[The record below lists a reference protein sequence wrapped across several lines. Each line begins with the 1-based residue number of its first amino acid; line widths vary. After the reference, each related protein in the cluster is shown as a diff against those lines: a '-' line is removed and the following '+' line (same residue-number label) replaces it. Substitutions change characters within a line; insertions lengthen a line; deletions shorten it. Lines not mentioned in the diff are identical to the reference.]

1 MTDIVKAITGA
12 KLIDGSGG
20 KPVDDTVIVI
30 KGDRFEKV
38 GRGLDVPKDA
48 MVVDAAGRTVLPGLI
63 DSHLHLCSNGDP
75 NIFSMLQYPMGMLQL
90 FGYRNALNELEAG
103 FTTVRDMGAPHGF
116 ALSLRQAVEAGVVR
130 GPRIVAAGKVI
141 SMTGGHADF
150 HLASGVSY
158 TGMSRVADG
167 VAECRKAARE
177 QLRDGADFVKICS
190 SGGVMS
196 PTDPV
201 DTPQFT
207 PEEIEAMVYE
217 AACVGKTVASH
228 AHGATGIK
236 NAVLAGVKTIEHGS
250 LIDDEAVKLMAQR
263 GCFHVPTL
271 VAGWNIV
278 QHGKEAGIPAYAV
291 DKAEEI
297 AHEVR
302 KGAVRSHKGG
312 VKVAMGTDAGTPF
325 NRHGGNAQE
334 IIHLVD
340 AGFTSMEAIVAATRT
355 GSECIGLEKQVGTV
369 ETGKLADLI
378 VVEGDPLRDIKV
390 LGDKANIL
398 LVLKGGVVEVNRGI

>member
-1 MTDIVKAITGA
+1 LTTCKVFTGA
-12 KLIDGSGG
+12 TIIDGTGAN
-20 KPVDDTVIVI
+20 PVEDASIIVE
-30 KGDRFEKV
+30 GDRIKEV
-38 GRGLDVPKDA
+38 GKGLDAPRDA
-48 MVVDAAGRTVLPGLI
+48 EVIDVEGRTLMPGLI
-63 DSHLHLCSNGDP
+63 DSHVHLCCNGDP
-75 NIFSMLQYPMGMLQL
+75 DILRVIHSPMGMLQL

-103 FTTVRDMGAPHGF
+103 FTAVRDMGAPHGF

-158 TGMSRVADG
+158 TGMSRLADG
-167 VAECRKAARE
+167 VADCRKAARE
-177 QLRDGADFVKICS
+177 QLREGADFVKICS

-207 PEEIEAMVYE
+207 PEEIEAIVYE
-217 AACVGKTVASH
+217 AACVGRTVASH

-250 LIDDEAVKLMAQR
+250 LIEDEAVKLMAQR

-302 KGAVRSHKGG
+302 KGAMRSHRGG

-340 AGFTSMEAIVAATRT
+340 AGFTPMEAIVAATKT
-355 GSECIGLEKQVGTV
+355 GSQCIGLERQVGTV
-369 ETGKLADLI
+369 EPGKLADLI
-378 VVEGDPLRDIKV
+378 VVKGNPLRDVKV

-398 LVLKGGVVEVNRGI
+398 LVLKGGVAEVDRGI

>member
-1 MTDIVKAITGA
+1 LTTCKVFTSAT
-12 KLIDGSGG
+12 LIDGTGANPVEDASIIVDGDQIKEVG
-20 KPVDDTVIVI
+20 K
-30 KGDRFEKV
+30 
-38 GRGLDVPKDA
+38 GLDAPSDA
-48 MVVDAAGRTVLPGLI
+48 EVIDVEGRTVMPGLI
-63 DSHLHLCSNGDP
+63 DSHVHLCSNGDP
-75 NIFSMLQYPMGMLQL
+75 DILRMIHYPMGMLQL

-116 ALSLRQAVEAGVVR
+116 ALSLRQAVAAGIVR
-130 GPRIVAAGKVI
+130 GPKIVAAGKVI

-150 HLASGVSY
+150 HLASGISY
-158 TGMSRVADG
+158 TDMSRIADG
-167 VAECRKAARE
+167 VVDCRKAARE

-207 PEEIEAMVYE
+207 SEEIEAIVYE
-217 AACVGKTVASH
+217 ATCVGRIVASH

-250 LIDDEAVKLMAQR
+250 LVDDEAVKLMAQR

-278 QHGKEAGIPAYAV
+278 QHGKDAGIPAYAV

-302 KGAVRSHKGG
+302 KNAMRSHRGG

-325 NRHGGNAQE
+325 NRHGANAQE
-334 IIHLVD
+334 IIHLVE
-340 AGFTSMEAIVAATRT
+340 AGFSPMEAIVAATRT
-355 GSECIGLEKQVGTV
+355 GSECLGLEKQLGTL
-369 ETGKLADLI
+369 EPGKLADLI
-378 VVEGDPLRDIKV
+378 VVEGDPFKDIKI

-398 LVLKGGVVEVNRGI
+398 LVLKGGVVEVNRGV

>member
-1 MTDIVKAITGA
+1 MTAYKVFTGATLLDGTGA
-12 KLIDGSGG
+12 KPEEDASI
-20 KPVDDTVIVI
+20 IVE
-30 KGDRFEKV
+30 GDRIKEV
-38 GRGLDVPKDA
+38 GKGLDAPSDA
-48 MVVDAAGRTVLPGLI
+48 EVIDVEGRTLMPGLI
-63 DSHLHLCSNGDP
+63 DSHVHLCSNGDP
-75 NIFSMLQYPMGMLQL
+75 DIMRMIQYPMGMLQL

-130 GPRIVAAGKVI
+130 GPRVVAPGKVI

-158 TGMSRVADG
+158 TGMSRIADG
-167 VAECRKAARE
+167 VADCRKAARE

-207 PEEIEAMVYE
+207 SEEIEAMVYE
-217 AACVGKTVASH
+217 AACVGRTVASH

-250 LIDDEAVKLMAQR
+250 LVDDEAVKLMAQR

-278 QHGKEAGIPAYAV
+278 QQGKDAGIPAYAV

-297 AHEVR
+297 AYEVR
-302 KGAVRSHKGG
+302 KNAMRSHRGG

-325 NRHGGNAQE
+325 NRHGCNAQE
-334 IIHLVD
+334 ITHLVD
-340 AGFTSMEAIVAATRT
+340 AGFTPMEAIVAATKT
-355 GSECIGLEKQVGTV
+355 GSECIALESQIGTL
-369 ETGKLADLI
+369 EPGKLADII
-378 VVEGDPLRDIKV
+378 VVDGDPLKDIKV
-390 LGDKANIL
+390 LEDKANIL
-398 LVLKGGVVEVNRGI
+398 LVMKGGVEEVNRGI

>member
-1 MTDIVKAITGA
+1 MTAYKVFTGATLIDGTGA
-12 KLIDGSGG
+12 KPEEDASIIVEGERIKEVG
-20 KPVDDTVIVI
+20 K
-30 KGDRFEKV
+30 
-38 GRGLDVPKDA
+38 GLDAPRDA
-48 MVVDAAGRTVLPGLI
+48 EVIDVAGRTLMPGLI
-63 DSHLHLCSNGDP
+63 DSHVHLCSNGDP
-75 NIFSMLQYPMGMLQL
+75 DILRMIHYPMGMLQL

-116 ALSLRQAVEAGVVR
+116 ALSLRQAVEARVVR

-150 HLASGVSY
+150 HLASGLSY
-158 TGMSRVADG
+158 EGMSRIADG
-167 VAECRKAARE
+167 VADCRRAARE

-207 PEEIEAMVYE
+207 SEEIQAMVYE
-217 AACVGKTVASH
+217 AACVGRTVASH

-250 LIDDEAVKLMAQR
+250 LVDDEAVKHMAQR

-278 QHGKEAGIPAYAV
+278 QQGKEAGIPAYAV

-297 AHEVR
+297 AYEVR
-302 KGAVRSHKGG
+302 KNAMRSHRGG

-334 IIHLVD
+334 ITHLVD
-340 AGFTSMEAIVAATRT
+340 AGFTPMEAIVAATKT
-355 GSECIGLEKQVGTV
+355 GSECIGLESHVGTL
-369 ETGKLADLI
+369 EPGKLADMI
-378 VVEGDPLRDIKV
+378 VVDGDPLKDIKV
-390 LGDKANIL
+390 LEDKAKIL
-398 LVLKGGVVEVNRGI
+398 LVMKGGVAEVNRGV

>member
-1 MTDIVKAITGA
+1 MTKYKVFTGATLIDGTGA
-12 KLIDGSGG
+12 K
-20 KPVDDTVIVI
+20 PVGDASVIVE
-30 KGDRFEKV
+30 GDRINEAGK
-38 GRGLDVPKDA
+38 GLDAPRDA
-48 MVVDAAGRTVLPGLI
+48 EVVDVEGRTLMPGLI
-63 DSHLHLCSNGDP
+63 DSHVHLCSNGDP
-75 NIFSMLQYPMGMLQL
+75 DILRMIHYPMGMLQL

-116 ALSLRQAVEAGVVR
+116 ALSLRQAVETGVVR

-150 HLASGVSY
+150 HLASGLSFE
-158 TGMSRVADG
+158 GMSVIADG
-167 VAECRKAARE
+167 VAECRRAARE

-207 PEEIEAMVYE
+207 PEEIEAMVFE
-217 AACVGKTVASH
+217 AACVGRTVASH

-250 LIDDEAVKLMAQR
+250 LVDDEAVKLMAQR

-302 KGAVRSHKGG
+302 KNAMRSHRGG

-325 NRHGGNAQE
+325 NRHGCNARE
-334 IIHLVD
+334 ITHLVD
-340 AGFTSMEAIVAATRT
+340 AGFTPMEAIEAATKT
-355 GSECIGLEKQVGTV
+355 GSECIGLENQVGTL
-369 ETGKLADLI
+369 EPGKLADLI
-378 VVEGDPLRDIKV
+378 VVDGDPLEDIKV
-390 LGDKANIL
+390 LEDKAKIL
-398 LVLKGGVVEVNRGI
+398 LVMKGGVVEVNRGM

>member
-1 MTDIVKAITGA
+1 LTAYKVFTGATLIDGTGA
-12 KLIDGSGG
+12 KPIEDASIIVEDEKIKEVG
-20 KPVDDTVIVI
+20 KA
-30 KGDRFEKV
+30 
-38 GRGLDVPKDA
+38 LDVPRGAEVID
-48 MVVDAAGRTVLPGLI
+48 VAGRTLMPGLI
-63 DSHLHLCSNGDP
+63 DSHVHLCSNGDP
-75 NIFSMLQYPMGMLQL
+75 DIMRMIHYPMGMLQL

-116 ALSLRQAVEAGVVR
+116 ALSLRQAVEARVVR
-130 GPRIVAAGKVI
+130 GPRVVAAGKVI

-150 HLASGVSY
+150 HLASGLSY
-158 TGMSRVADG
+158 EGMSRIADG
-167 VAECRKAARE
+167 VADCRKAARE

-207 PEEIEAMVYE
+207 LEEIQAMVYE
-217 AACVGKTVASH
+217 AACVGRTVASH

-250 LIDDEAVKLMAQR
+250 LVDDEAVKLMAQR

-278 QHGKEAGIPAYAV
+278 QQGKEAGIPAYAV

-302 KGAVRSHKGG
+302 KNAMRSHRGG

-334 IIHLVD
+334 ITHLVD
-340 AGFTSMEAIVAATRT
+340 AGFTPMEAIVAATKT
-355 GSECIGLEKQVGTV
+355 GSECIGLDKQLGTL
-369 ETGKLADLI
+369 EPGKLADLI
-378 VVEGDPLRDIKV
+378 VVDGDPLRDIKV
-390 LGDKANIL
+390 LEERANIL

>member
-1 MTDIVKAITGA
+1 MTAYKVFTGATLIDGTGA
-12 KLIDGSGG
+12 KPIEDASIIVEDEKIKEVGKALDAPRDAEVID
-20 KPVDDTVIVI
+20 V
-30 KGDRFEKV
+30 
-38 GRGLDVPKDA
+38 
-48 MVVDAAGRTVLPGLI
+48 AGRTLMPGLI
-63 DSHLHLCSNGDP
+63 DSHVHLCSNGDP
-75 NIFSMLQYPMGMLQL
+75 DIMRMIQYPMGMLQL

-116 ALSLRQAVEAGVVR
+116 ALSLRQAVKAGVVR
-130 GPRIVAAGKVI
+130 GPRVVAAGKVI

-158 TGMSRVADG
+158 TGMSRIADG
-167 VAECRKAARE
+167 VADCRKAARE

-207 PEEIEAMVYE
+207 LEEIEAIVYE
-217 AACVGKTVASH
+217 AACVGRTVASH

-250 LIDDEAVKLMAQR
+250 LVDDEAVELMAQR

-278 QHGKEAGIPAYAV
+278 QQGKEAGIPAYAV

-297 AHEVR
+297 AYEVR
-302 KGAVRSHKGG
+302 KNAMRSHRGG

-334 IIHLVD
+334 ITHLVD
-340 AGFTSMEAIVAATRT
+340 AGFTPMEAIVAATKT
-355 GSECIGLEKQVGTV
+355 GSECIGLENQVGTL
-369 ETGKLADLI
+369 EPGKLADII
-378 VVEGDPLRDIKV
+378 VVDGDPLKDIKV
-390 LGDKANIL
+390 LEDKAKIL
-398 LVLKGGVVEVNRGI
+398 LVLKGGVEEVNRGV

>member
-1 MTDIVKAITGA
+1 MTAYKVFTGA
-12 KLIDGSGG
+12 RLIDGTGV
-20 KPVDDTVIVI
+20 KPVEDASIIVE
-30 KGDRFEKV
+30 GDRIKEAGK
-38 GRGLDVPKDA
+38 GLDAPKDA
-48 MVVDAAGRTVLPGLI
+48 EVIDAAGRTLMPGLI
-63 DSHLHLCSNGDP
+63 DSHVHLCSNGDP
-75 NIFSMLQYPMGMLQL
+75 DILRMIHYPMGMLQL

-116 ALSLRQAVEAGVVR
+116 ALSLRQAVEAGVVK
-130 GPRIVAAGKVI
+130 GPRIVAPGKVI

-150 HLASGVSY
+150 HLASGLSFE
-158 TGMSRVADG
+158 GMSRIADG
-167 VAECRKAARE
+167 VADCRRAARE

-217 AACVGKTVASH
+217 AACVGRTVASH

-250 LIDDEAVKLMAQR
+250 LVDDEAVKLMAQR

-302 KGAVRSHKGG
+302 KNVMRSHGGG

-325 NRHGGNAQE
+325 NRHGCNAQE
-334 IIHLVD
+334 ITHLVD
-340 AGFTSMEAIVAATRT
+340 AGFTPMEAIVAATKT
-355 GSECIGLEKQVGTV
+355 GSECIGLEKQVGTI
-369 ETGKLADLI
+369 EPGKLADLI
-378 VVEGDPLRDIKV
+378 VVEGDPLKDIKV
-390 LGDKANIL
+390 LEGKANIL

>member
-1 MTDIVKAITGA
+1 MTKFTVFTGATLIDGTGA
-12 KLIDGSGG
+12 K
-20 KPVDDTVIVI
+20 PVEDASIIVE
-30 KGDRFEKV
+30 GDRIKTV
-38 GRGLDVPKDA
+38 GKGLDMPRDVEVID
-48 MVVDAAGRTVLPGLI
+48 VAGRTVLPGLI
-63 DSHLHLCSNGDP
+63 DSHVHLCSNGDP
-75 NIFSMLQYPMGMLQL
+75 NIFTMLQYPMGMLQL
-90 FGYRNALNELEAG
+90 FGYRNALNELKAG

-116 ALSLRQAVEAGVVR
+116 ALSLRQAVQTGVVR
-130 GPRIVAAGKVI
+130 GPRVVAPGKVI

-150 HLASGVSY
+150 HLASGVGY
-158 TGMSRVADG
+158 TGMSRIADG
-167 VAECRKAARE
+167 VADCRKAARE
-177 QLRDGADFVKICS
+177 QLREDADFVKICS

-217 AACVGKTVASH
+217 AACVGRTVASH

-302 KGAVRSHKGG
+302 KGAMRSHRGG

-340 AGFTSMEAIVAATRT
+340 AGFTPMEAIVAATHT
-355 GSECIGLEKQVGTV
+355 GSQCIGLERQVGTV
-369 ETGKLADLI
+369 EPGKLADLI
-378 VVEGDPLRDIKV
+378 VVEGDPLRDIKI

-398 LVLKGGVVEVNRGI
+398 LVLKGGIAEIDRGI

>member
-1 MTDIVKAITGA
+1 LTAYKVFTGATLIDGTGA
-12 KLIDGSGG
+12 KPEEDASIIVEGERIKEVG
-20 KPVDDTVIVI
+20 K
-30 KGDRFEKV
+30 
-38 GRGLDVPKDA
+38 GLDAPRDA
-48 MVVDAAGRTVLPGLI
+48 EVIDVAGRTLMPGLI
-63 DSHLHLCSNGDP
+63 DSHVHLCSNGDP
-75 NIFSMLQYPMGMLQL
+75 DILRMIHYPMGMLQL

-116 ALSLRQAVEAGVVR
+116 ALSLRQAVEARVVR

-150 HLASGVSY
+150 HLASGLSY
-158 TGMSRVADG
+158 EGMSRIADG
-167 VAECRKAARE
+167 VADCRRAARE

-207 PEEIEAMVYE
+207 SEEIQAMVYE
-217 AACVGKTVASH
+217 AACVGRTVASH

-250 LIDDEAVKLMAQR
+250 LVDDEAVKHMAQR

-297 AHEVR
+297 AYEVR
-302 KGAVRSHKGG
+302 KNAMRSHRGG

-334 IIHLVD
+334 ITHLVD
-340 AGFTSMEAIVAATRT
+340 AGFTPMEAIVAATKT
-355 GSECIGLEKQVGTV
+355 GSECIGLESHVGTL
-369 ETGKLADLI
+369 EPGKLADMI
-378 VVEGDPLRDIKV
+378 VVDGDPLKDIKV
-390 LGDKANIL
+390 LEDKAKIL
-398 LVLKGGVVEVNRGI
+398 LVMKGGVAEVNRGV

>member
-1 MTDIVKAITGA
+1 LIAYKVFTGATLIDGTGA
-12 KLIDGSGG
+12 KPIEDASIIVEGNRIKEVGKALDAPRDAEVID
-20 KPVDDTVIVI
+20 V
-30 KGDRFEKV
+30 
-38 GRGLDVPKDA
+38 
-48 MVVDAAGRTVLPGLI
+48 AGRTLMPGLI
-63 DSHLHLCSNGDP
+63 DSHVHLCSNGDP
-75 NIFSMLQYPMGMLQL
+75 DILRMIQYPMGMLQL

-116 ALSLRQAVEAGVVR
+116 ALSLRQAVATGVVR

-150 HLASGVSY
+150 HLASGLSY
-158 TGMSRVADG
+158 EGMSRIADG
-167 VAECRKAARE
+167 VADCRKAARE

-217 AACVGKTVASH
+217 AACVGRTVASH

-250 LIDDEAVKLMAQR
+250 LVDDEAVKLMAQR

-297 AHEVR
+297 AYEVR
-302 KGAVRSHKGG
+302 KNAMRSHRGG
-312 VKVAMGTDAGTPF
+312 VRVAMGTDAGTPF

-334 IIHLVD
+334 ITHLVE
-340 AGFTSMEAIVAATRT
+340 AGFTPMEAIVAATKT
-355 GSECIGLEKQVGTV
+355 GSECIGLEKQVGTL
-369 ETGKLADLI
+369 EPGKLADMI
-378 VVEGDPLRDIKV
+378 VVDGDPLKDIKV
-390 LGDKANIL
+390 LEDKAKIL
-398 LVLKGGVVEVNRGI
+398 LVMKGGVAEVNRGV

>member
-1 MTDIVKAITGA
+1 MTKYTVLTGA
-12 KLIDGSGG
+12 TLIDGTGT
-20 KPVDDTVIVI
+20 KPIEDASIIVE
-30 KGDRFEKV
+30 GDRIKAV
-38 GRGLDVPKDA
+38 GKGLEVPRDA
-48 MVVDAAGRTVLPGLI
+48 EVTDIAGRTVLPGLI
-63 DSHLHLCSNGDP
+63 DSHVHLCSNGDP
-75 NIFSMLQYPMGMLQL
+75 NIFSLLQHPLGMMQL

-116 ALSLRQAVEAGVVR
+116 ALSLKQAVQNGVVR
-130 GPRIVAAGKVI
+130 GPRIVAPGKVI

-158 TGMSRVADG
+158 TGMSRIADG
-167 VAECRKAARE
+167 VSECRKAARE

-207 PEEIEAMVYE
+207 SEEIEAIVYE
-217 AACVGKTVASH
+217 AACVGKIVASH

-250 LIDDEAVKLMAQR
+250 LVDDEAVKLMVQR

-278 QHGKEAGIPAYAV
+278 QHGKDAGIPAYAV

-302 KGAVRSHKGG
+302 KNAMRSHRGG

-325 NRHGGNAQE
+325 NRHGANAQE
-334 IIHLVD
+334 IIHLVE
-340 AGFTSMEAIVAATRT
+340 AGLTPMEAIVAATRT
-355 GSECIGLEKQVGTV
+355 GSECLGLEKQIGTL
-369 ETGKLADLI
+369 ELGKLADLI
-378 VVEGDPLRDIKV
+378 VVEGDPLKEVKV

-398 LVLKGGVVEVNRGI
+398 LVLKGGVVEVNRGV

>member
-1 MTDIVKAITGA
+1 LTAYKVFTGATLIDGTGA
-12 KLIDGSGG
+12 KPIEDASIIVEDEKIKEVGKALDAPRGAEVID
-20 KPVDDTVIVI
+20 V
-30 KGDRFEKV
+30 
-38 GRGLDVPKDA
+38 
-48 MVVDAAGRTVLPGLI
+48 AGRTLMPGLI
-63 DSHLHLCSNGDP
+63 DSHVHLCSNGDP
-75 NIFSMLQYPMGMLQL
+75 DIMRMIQYPMGMLQL

-116 ALSLRQAVEAGVVR
+116 ALSLKQAVQTGVVR
-130 GPRIVAAGKVI
+130 GPRIVAPGKVI

-158 TGMSRVADG
+158 TGMSRIADG
-167 VAECRKAARE
+167 VADCRRAARE

-217 AACVGKTVASH
+217 AACVGRIVASH

-250 LIDDEAVKLMAQR
+250 LVDDEAVKLMAQR

-278 QHGKEAGIPAYAV
+278 QHGKDAGIPAYAV

-302 KGAVRSHKGG
+302 KNAMRSHRGG

-325 NRHGGNAQE
+325 NRHGANAQE
-334 IIHLVD
+334 IIHLVE
-340 AGFTSMEAIVAATRT
+340 AGFSPMEAIVAATRT
-355 GSECIGLEKQVGTV
+355 GSECLGLEKQVGTL
-369 ETGKLADLI
+369 EPGKLADLI
-378 VVEGDPLRDIKV
+378 VVEGDPLEDVKV

-398 LVLKGGVVEVNRGI
+398 LVFKGGVVEVNRGV

>member
-1 MTDIVKAITGA
+1 MTKFTVFTGATLIDGTGA
-12 KLIDGSGG
+12 K
-20 KPVDDTVIVI
+20 PVEDASIIVE
-30 KGDRFEKV
+30 GDRIKTV
-38 GRGLDVPKDA
+38 GKGLDVPRDA
-48 MVVDAAGRTVLPGLI
+48 EVIDVAGRTVLPGLI
-63 DSHLHLCSNGDP
+63 DSHVHLCSNGDP
-75 NIFSMLQYPMGMLQL
+75 NIFTILQYPMGMLQL
-90 FGYRNALNELEAG
+90 FGFRNALNELEAG

-116 ALSLRQAVEAGVVR
+116 ALSLKQAVQTGVVR
-130 GPRIVAAGKVI
+130 GPRIVAPGKVI

-150 HLASGVSY
+150 HLASGVGY
-158 TGMSRVADG
+158 TGMSSIADG
-167 VAECRKAARE
+167 VADCRKAARE

-201 DTPQFT
+201 DTPQFS

-217 AACVGKTVASH
+217 AACVGRTVASH
-228 AHGATGIK
+228 AHGTTGIK

-250 LIDDEAVKLMAQR
+250 LIDDEVMKLMAPR

-302 KGAVRSHKGG
+302 KGVMRSHRGG

-325 NRHGGNAQE
+325 NRHGSNAQE

-340 AGFTSMEAIVAATRT
+340 AGFTPMEAIVAATRI
-355 GSECIGLEKQVGTV
+355 GSQCIGLEKQVGTV
-369 ETGKLADLI
+369 EPGKLADLI
-378 VVEGDPLRDIKV
+378 VVEGDPLKDIKV
-390 LGDKANIL
+390 LGDKTNIL
-398 LVLKGGVVEVNRGI
+398 LVLKGGVIEINRGI

>member
-1 MTDIVKAITGA
+1 LTKFTVFTGATLIDGTGA
-12 KLIDGSGG
+12 KPVEDVSIMVEGDKIKAVG
-20 KPVDDTVIVI
+20 K
-30 KGDRFEKV
+30 
-38 GRGLDVPKDA
+38 GLDIPRDA
-48 MVVDAAGRTVLPGLI
+48 KVIDVAGRTVLPGLI
-63 DSHLHLCSNGDP
+63 DSHVHLCSNGDP
-75 NIFSMLQYPMGMLQL
+75 NIFSLLQYPAGMLQL

-116 ALSLRQAVEAGVVR
+116 ALSLKQAVQTGVVR
-130 GPRIVAAGKVI
+130 GPRIVAPGKVI

-158 TGMSRVADG
+158 TGMSRLADG
-167 VAECRKAARE
+167 VADCRKASRE
-177 QLRDGADFVKICS
+177 QLREGADFVKICS

-217 AACVGKTVASH
+217 AACVGRTVASH

-278 QHGKEAGIPAYAV
+278 QHGKESGIPAYAV

-302 KGAVRSHKGG
+302 KGAMRSHRGG

-340 AGFTSMEAIVAATRT
+340 AGFTPMEAIVAATKT
-355 GSECIGLEKQVGTV
+355 GSQCIGLERQVGTV
-369 ETGKLADLI
+369 EPGKLADLI
-378 VVEGDPLRDIKV
+378 VVKGDPLRDVKV

-398 LVLKGGVVEVNRGI
+398 LVLKGGVAEVDRGI

>member
-1 MTDIVKAITGA
+1 LTTCKVFTGATLIDGTGA
-12 KLIDGSGG
+12 KPVMDASIIVENNRIKEVG
-20 KPVDDTVIVI
+20 K
-30 KGDRFEKV
+30 
-38 GRGLDVPKDA
+38 GLDAPKDA
-48 MVVDAAGRTVLPGLI
+48 EVIDVTGRTLLPGLI
-63 DSHLHLCSNGDP
+63 DSHVHLCINGDP
-75 NIFSMLQYPMGMLQL
+75 DILRMIHYPMGMIQL

-116 ALSLRQAVEAGVVR
+116 ALSLRQAVETGVVR

-150 HLASGVSY
+150 HLSSGISY
-158 TGMSRVADG
+158 TGMSRIADG
-167 VAECRKAARE
+167 VTDCRKAARE
-177 QLRDGADFVKICS
+177 QLRDGADFIKICS
-190 SGGVMS
+190 SGGVLS

-207 PEEIEAMVYE
+207 SEEIEAIVYE

-250 LIDDEAVKLMAQR
+250 LIDDEAVTLMAKR

-297 AHEVR
+297 AHEV
-302 KGAVRSHKGG
+302 KKNAMRSYRGG

-325 NRHGGNAQE
+325 NRHGDNAQE
-334 IIHLVD
+334 ITHLSN
-340 AGFTSMEAIVAATRT
+340 AGFTPMEAIVAATKT
-355 GSECIGLEKQVGTV
+355 SSECIGLNNKVGTL
-369 ETGKLADLI
+369 EPGKLADII
-378 VVEGDPLRDIKV
+378 VVDKDPLKDIRV
-390 LGDKANIL
+390 LEDKANIL
-398 LVLKGGVVEVNRGI
+398 LVIKGGVTEVNRGI

>member
-1 MTDIVKAITGA
+1 MTAYKVFTGATFIDGTGA
-12 KLIDGSGG
+12 KPIEDASIIVEDEKIKEVGKALDAPRDAEVID
-20 KPVDDTVIVI
+20 V
-30 KGDRFEKV
+30 
-38 GRGLDVPKDA
+38 
-48 MVVDAAGRTVLPGLI
+48 AGRTLMPGLI
-63 DSHLHLCSNGDP
+63 DSHVHLCSNGDP
-75 NIFSMLQYPMGMLQL
+75 DIMRMIHYPMGMLQL

-150 HLASGVSY
+150 HLASGLSY
-158 TGMSRVADG
+158 KGMSRIADG
-167 VAECRKAARE
+167 VADCRKAARE

-207 PEEIEAMVYE
+207 LEEIQAMVSE
-217 AACVGKTVASH
+217 AACVGRTVASH

-250 LIDDEAVKLMAQR
+250 LVDDEAVKLMAQR

-278 QHGKEAGIPAYAV
+278 QQGKEAGIPAYAV

-297 AHEVR
+297 AYEVR
-302 KGAVRSHKGG
+302 KNAMRSHRGG

-334 IIHLVD
+334 ITHLVD
-340 AGFTSMEAIVAATRT
+340 AGFTPMEAIVAATKT
-355 GSECIGLEKQVGTV
+355 GSECIGLENQVGTL
-369 ETGKLADLI
+369 EPGKLADMI
-378 VVEGDPLRDIKV
+378 VVDGDPLKDIKV
-390 LGDKANIL
+390 LEDKAKIL
-398 LVLKGGVVEVNRGI
+398 LVLKGGVEEVNRGV

>member
-1 MTDIVKAITGA
+1 LTAYKVFTGATLIDGTGA
-12 KLIDGSGG
+12 KPIEDASIIVEDEKIKEVG
-20 KPVDDTVIVI
+20 KA
-30 KGDRFEKV
+30 
-38 GRGLDVPKDA
+38 LDVPRGAEVID
-48 MVVDAAGRTVLPGLI
+48 VAGRTLMPGLI
-63 DSHLHLCSNGDP
+63 DSHVHLCSNGDP
-75 NIFSMLQYPMGMLQL
+75 DIMRMIHYPMGMLQL
-90 FGYRNALNELEAG
+90 FGYRNALNELEVG

-116 ALSLRQAVEAGVVR
+116 ALSLRQAVEARVVR
-130 GPRIVAAGKVI
+130 GPRVVAAGKVI

-150 HLASGVSY
+150 HLASGLSY
-158 TGMSRVADG
+158 EGMSRIADG
-167 VAECRKAARE
+167 VADCRKAARE

-207 PEEIEAMVYE
+207 LEEIQAMVYE
-217 AACVGKTVASH
+217 AACVGRTVASH

-250 LIDDEAVKLMAQR
+250 LVDDEAVKLMAQR
-263 GCFHVPTL
+263 DCFHVPTL

-278 QHGKEAGIPAYAV
+278 QQGKEAGIPAYAV

-302 KGAVRSHKGG
+302 KNAMRSHRGG

-334 IIHLVD
+334 ITHLVD
-340 AGFTSMEAIVAATRT
+340 AGFTPMEAIVAATKT
-355 GSECIGLEKQVGTV
+355 GSECIGLDKQLGTL
-369 ETGKLADLI
+369 EPGKLADLI
-378 VVEGDPLRDIKV
+378 VVDGDPLRDIKV
-390 LGDKANIL
+390 LEERANIL

>member
-1 MTDIVKAITGA
+1 MTTYKVFTGA
-12 KLIDGSGG
+12 TLIDGTGS
-20 KPVDDTVIVI
+20 KPVDDASMIVE
-30 KGDRFEKV
+30 GDRIKEV
-38 GRGLDVPKDA
+38 GRGLDAPGDA
-48 MVVDAAGRTVLPGLI
+48 EVIDVSGRTLMPGLI
-63 DSHLHLCSNGDP
+63 DSHVHLCSNGDP
-75 NIFSMLQYPMGMLQL
+75 DILRMIHYPMGMLQL

-150 HLASGVSY
+150 HLASGLSY
-158 TGMSRVADG
+158 TGMSRIANG
-167 VAECRKAARE
+167 VVDCRRAARE

-217 AACVGKTVASH
+217 AACVGRTVASH

-250 LIDDEAVKLMAQR
+250 LVDDEAVKLMAQR

-302 KGAVRSHKGG
+302 KNAMRSHRGD

-325 NRHGGNAQE
+325 NRHGCNAQE
-334 IIHLVD
+334 ITHLVD
-340 AGFTSMEAIVAATRT
+340 AGFTPMEAIVAATRT
-355 GSECIGLEKQVGTV
+355 GSECIGLDKQLGTL
-369 ETGKLADLI
+369 EPGKLADLI
-378 VVEGDPLRDIKV
+378 VVEGDPLRDIRVLEDKV
-390 LGDKANIL
+390 NIL
-398 LVLKGGVVEVNRGI
+398 LVLKGGVEEVNRGV

>member
-1 MTDIVKAITGA
+1 LTAYKVFTGA
-12 KLIDGSGG
+12 RLIDGKGA
-20 KPVDDTVIVI
+20 KPVEDASIIVE
-30 KGDRFEKV
+30 GDRIKEV
-38 GRGLDVPKDA
+38 GKGLDAPKDA
-48 MVVDAAGRTVLPGLI
+48 EVIDAAGRTLMPGLI
-63 DSHLHLCSNGDP
+63 DSHVHLCSNGDP
-75 NIFSMLQYPMGMLQL
+75 DILRMIHYPMGMLQL

-116 ALSLRQAVEAGVVR
+116 ALSLRQAVEAGVVK
-130 GPRIVAAGKVI
+130 GPRIVAPGKVI

-150 HLASGVSY
+150 HLASGLSFE
-158 TGMSRVADG
+158 GMSRIADG
-167 VAECRKAARE
+167 VADCRKAARE

-217 AACVGKTVASH
+217 AACVGRTVASH

-250 LIDDEAVKLMAQR
+250 LVDDEAVKLMAQR

-278 QHGKEAGIPAYAV
+278 QHGEEAGIPAYAV
-291 DKAEEI
+291 NKAEEI

-302 KGAVRSHKGG
+302 KNAMRSHRGG

-325 NRHGGNAQE
+325 NRHGCNAQE
-334 IIHLVD
+334 ITHLVD
-340 AGFTSMEAIVAATRT
+340 AGFTPMEAIVAATKT
-355 GSECIGLEKQVGTV
+355 GSECIGLEKQVGTL
-369 ETGKLADLI
+369 EPGKLADLI
-378 VVEGDPLRDIKV
+378 VVEGDPLKDIKV
-390 LGDKANIL
+390 LEEKANIL